1 MIPVF
6 RVPISRDQ
14 FRTLPSDERALILLM
29 GHALNQIAVLVKLVT
44 FSTNKDPED
53 AIEGRVSAA
62 QSQIILRFLFG
73 TLVETWELMR
83 RPNNQKIIGRYLSV
97 LDREGTD
104 CYQKLR
110 EHFGRSNLFY
120 KLRNSFSYHYPSVE
134 QIEEGFEAIPQDDE
148 GLPWE
153 WYLSET
159 NTNSFYFSCEMTM
172 GFGVIMQVQGEPHAM
187 AAFGKVL
194 REAIQIANAIQH
206 FLMPLM
212 KAMLVKHF
220 GPTIFDLQAG
230 TTIADAPG
238 LYEFWIPF
246 FAEPPADVSDGTEQR
261 GKQERLL

>member
-1 MIPVF
+1 M
-6 RVPISRDQ
+6 PISREQ
-14 FRTLPSDERALILLM
+14 FRTLPQDERALILLM

-73 TLVETWELMR
+73 TIVETWEFVR
-83 RPNNQKIIGRYLSV
+83 RADNQKIIGRYLPILGENGAES
-97 LDREGTD
+97 
-104 CYQKLR
+104 YKKLR
-110 EHFGRSNLFY
+110 TYFGRSNLLY
-120 KLRNSFSYHYPSVE
+120 KLRNNFSYHYPSAE
-134 QIEEGFEAIPQDDE
+134 QIEQGFDAIPPDDQ

-159 NTNSFYFSCEMTM
+159 NTNSFYFSCEMTV
-172 GFGVIMQVQGEPHAM
+172 GFGVIMQVQGEPNAM

-194 REAIQIANAIQH
+194 REAIQIANSMQH

-212 KAMLVKHF
+212 RAMLLKHF
-220 GPTIFDLQAG
+220 GPSILDIQEG
-230 TTIADAPG
+230 TTIAGAPS

-246 FAEPPADVSDGTEQR
+246 FAEPPAD
-261 GKQERLL
+261 K